1 MPQTVRDR
9 TNRVVSDVLGA
20 PLTAIEDD
28 SSPDTIDGWNSL
40 AHLNLVLALEAEF
53 EVTFSDEDA
62 TDMLS
67 VRLIQMIL
75 ADHGVRDSG

>member
-40 AHLNLVLALEAEF
+40 AHLNLVLALETEF